1 MFLTIK
7 KIIGLTAALIL
18 VAAWFYSGFLE
29 NSYVYYPRSP
39 NLGEGLIVPFIVK
52 GIVVYITERQRAF
65 LSLLEWIQIVSGGIA
80 ALVLLVHGGDPF
92 KNGDGSRT
100 GR

>member
-7 KIIGLTAALIL
+7 KIIGVTAALIL

-39 NLGEGLIVPFIVK
+39 SPREGLIVPFVVK
-52 GIVVYITERQRAF
+52 GIVVYITERQRTF
-65 LSLLEWIQIVSGGIA
+65 LSWLQWIEIGSAAIAVLVIVI
-80 ALVLLVHGGDPF
+80 HGGDPF
-92 KNGDGSRT
+92 KSRSK
-100 GR
+100 

>member
-7 KIIGLTAALIL
+7 KIVGVTAALIL

-39 NLGEGLIVPFIVK
+39 NPGEGLIVPFVVK

-65 LSLLEWIQIVSGGIA
+65 LSWLQWIEIGSGAIA
-80 ALVLLVHGGDPF
+80 VLVIIIHGGDPF
-92 KNGDGSRT
+92 KSR
-100 GR
+100 RN

>member
-7 KIIGLTAALIL
+7 KIIGVTAALIL

-39 NLGEGLIVPFIVK
+39 NPGEGLIVPFVVK
-52 GIVVYITERQRAF
+52 GIVVYIAERQKAF
-65 LSLLEWIQIVSGGIA
+65 LCWLHWIEIGSGAIA
-80 ALVLLVHGGDPF
+80 VLVMVIHGGDPF
-92 KNGDGSRT
+92 KSRSS
-100 GR
+100 